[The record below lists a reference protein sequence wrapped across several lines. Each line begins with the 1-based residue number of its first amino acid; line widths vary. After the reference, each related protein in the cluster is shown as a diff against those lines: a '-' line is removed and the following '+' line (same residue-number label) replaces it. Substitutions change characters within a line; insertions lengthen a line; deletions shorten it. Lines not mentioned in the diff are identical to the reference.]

1 MNDGAGTY
9 FSGFNSQYY
18 QQYLQSAVYLQI
30 SVGIEILIFSVRTP
44 GFWFMSRPG
53 TPVICSILFAIAVI
67 SCLGATGVLIGP
79 LRPLG
84 MLSAADVFAVY
95 LYDFVW
101 LFIMDFIKF
110 AANAMTATNNLK
122 AATGKMA
129 LLSDPTKPTQEDL
142 TRASLALPRQS
153 RGRLS
158 RMSNVNDNFSGN
170 DGVRVSSLGRKS
182 LGPNTPANM
191 VQRMSSTRMSTT
203 LN

>member
-1 MNDGAGTY
+1 MVSPNGEYYAG
-9 FSGFNSQYY
+9 FDSMYY

-53 TPVICSILFAIAVI
+53 TPVICSILFAIGVI
-67 SCLGATGVLIGP
+67 SILGATGVLIGN
-79 LRPLG
+79 LQPLG
-84 MLSAADVFAVY
+84 KLNARDVFSIY

-101 LFIMDFIKF
+101 LYIMDFIKF
-110 AANAMTATNNLK
+110 AANGMMSTSNLK

-153 RGRLS
+153 KISRLS
-158 RMSNVNDNFSGN
+158 RLSNANENFSGG
-170 DGVRVSSLGRKS
+170 DGPRISNYSRKS
-182 LGPNTPANM
+182 LGPNTPATLAH
-191 VQRMSSTRMSTT
+191 RLSSTRAS
-203 LN
+203 NFN